1 MFGDVLRKNIGRLS
15 NASEKKSDVD
25 TFWII
30 LRDIA
35 VEDIKSVYPSRVD
48 SDTAIGVYYEILN
61 ENEDKLPP
69 YYVQKL
75 PSNKQER
82 YRVLNRNMW
91 SSNAFHPDGLANQKG
106 IDAYSEINE
115 SKKGERIVYSGRK

>member
-1 MFGDVLRKNIGRLS
+1 MFGDVLRKNIWKLA
-15 NASEKKSDVD
+15 NASEKKNDLD

-35 VEDIKSVYPSRVD
+35 VEDIISVYPSKVD

-61 ENEDKLPP
+61 DNEDKLPS

-91 SSNAFHPDGLANQKG
+91 SSNAFHPDGLANQEG
-106 IDAYSEINE
+106 IVAYSEINE